1 MAGWVDGWIWKVPR
15 YVFTFLK
22 DYLPSVSSVSLIKE
36 LADKAERGF
45 MNRLSVDD
53 KTFTAVKK
61 GLQKM
66 IWDITADE
74 PRAWWM
80 ICCCNVSG
88 L

>member
-61 GLQKM
+61 GLQKK
-66 IWDITADE
+66 IWDITTDE
-74 PRAWWM
+74 PRWM